1 MGQRLP
7 KLNSEGNQLF
17 QFGANPQPVVMMQ
30 MMATTVPLVRQAA
43 PEPRHVGV
51 QPHYPQYIRP
61 QQQPQNV
68 QRWQPQIAQPQQP
81 QFMQQW
87 QPQIAQPQ
95 QPQFMQQWQPQ
106 IVHQRQ
112 QQFIQPWQQQQIVQ
126 PQFIQRH

>member
-17 QFGANPQPVVMMQ
+17 QFGANTQPVVMMQ

-87 QPQIAQPQ
+87 QPR
-95 QPQFMQQWQPQ
+95 

-126 PQFIQRH
+126 PQFIQRL

>member
-17 QFGANPQPVVMMQ
+17 QFGANTQPVVMMQ

-51 QPHYPQYIRP
+51 QPQYPQYIRP
-61 QQQPQNV
+61 QQQQQFIQPQQPQIV

-87 QPQIAQPQ
+87 QPR
-95 QPQFMQQWQPQ
+95 

-126 PQFIQRH
+126 PQFIQRL